1 MNESAE
7 FRIQRAIR
15 RKLIRRMF
23 FIGGTIIIIA
33 LIILLGI
40 FLSKKLA
47 IVPPGGTVIY
57 EELGREH
64 IGLNDKLP
72 REYNSNPPSSG
83 AHYPSPANWQV
94 YDYEVNDKI
103 FIHNL
108 EHGGIW
114 ITYKPSISKD
124 IIAELNGIVQEFKG
138 SKLVMAPRS
147 ANDND
152 IAVVSWA
159 HVYKF
164 NVSGDHLSG
173 QQKKDIENFYMALKN
188 HAPEDVPDFMTG
200 VDPKEV
206 K

>member
-1 MNESAE
+1 MSEADDQ
-7 FRIQRAIR
+7 RIKRAIR
-15 RKLIRRMF
+15 RKFMRRMIF
-23 FIGGTIIIIA
+23 VGGSLAVIGVSIWF
-33 LIILLGI
+33 GI

-47 IVPPGGTVIY
+47 ITPPGEKY
-57 EELGREH
+57 EDVGREH

-83 AHYPSPANWQV
+83 AHFSSPANWAI
-94 YDYEVNDKI
+94 YDYEVNDRI

-114 ITYKPSISKD
+114 IAYKPSVPTD
-124 IIAELNGIVQEFKG
+124 VVAELKEIVNTFGG

-147 ANDND
+147 ANDAD
-152 IAVVSWA
+152 IAVVSWG

-164 NVSGDHLSG
+164 NVSGGHLSD
-173 QQKKDIENFYMALKN
+173 QQKTDVKNFYIALKN
-188 HAPEDVPDFMTG
+188 HAPEDVPDFMAG
-200 VDPKEV
+200 VDPKEI